1 MRKILKA
8 ILHFVAIVIYR
19 VKKVGEE
26 NVPNEGAFVLCGNHV
41 HALDAAAIVLSSKR
55 KVVFVAKAEL
65 FKNPVLN
72 WLGKVFDI
80 IPVKRGKQD
89 LESMKR
95 SLKAISKGEILGIF
109 PEGTRKGLEKNVKV
123 KTGAAFMALRSGVPI
138 IPVGVQ
144 GSFKPFT
151 KVIINYG
158 KPMDFNKYYSNKPE
172 KEVLEKVTEEVMAE
186 IIKLTNEKV

>member
-1 MRKILKA
+1 MRKFIKV
-8 ILHFVAIVIYR
+8 ILHFVALIIYR

-26 NVPNEGAFVLCGNHV
+26 NVPKEGAFVLCGNHV
-41 HALDAAAIVLSSKR
+41 HALDAPAIVLTAKR
-55 KVVFVAKAEL
+55 KVIFLAKAEL
-65 FKNPVLN
+65 FKNPILK
-72 WLGKVFDI
+72 WLADVFDI
-80 IPVKRGKQD
+80 IPVNRGKQD

-123 KTGAAFMALRSGVPI
+123 KTGAAFMALRAGVPI
-138 IPVGVQ
+138 IPVGIQ
-144 GSFKPFT
+144 GDFKPFK

-158 KPMDFNKYYSNKPE
+158 KPMDFSYYYSNKPE

-186 IIKLTNEKV
+186 IIKLTNQKV